1 MDAAIQAELSKD
13 FKYILRRRR
22 ICWWMVEG
30 DQRKS
35 KQSTARVRL
44 DNYRG
49 TFVLKNGSLKMRTHE
64 LNDLNVQLLLTRK
77 ECVRCNLN
85 YVPTVQTITG
95 IMYITSIA

>member
-13 FKYILRRRR
+13 FKDILRRRR

-49 TFVLKNGSLKMRTHE
+49 TFVSKNGSLKMRTHE

-77 ECVRCNLN
+77 ECVAQFKLCAHCANHNRD
-85 YVPTVQTITG
+85 
-95 IMYITSIA
+95 MYITSIA